1 MEHELRT
8 FLKEAHMNTFANAG
22 AKKSEPLR
30 PASKDYHFEKGG
42 FVYHDTYFGGTHFM
56 GEEIIYKDGCSI
68 WGMNY
73 YGTPASDDIAESDI
87 DAMLRPALMQE
98 PWDEL
103 PVRGPHEFVEGSREY
118 HFDLVRGD
126 FNNFLAEERI
136 LLDGSV
142 IYTCTVH
149 GGLIV

>member
-1 MEHELRT
+1 
-8 FLKEAHMNTFANAG
+8 MNTFANAQ

-30 PASKDYHFEKGG
+30 LASKDYHFEKDG

-56 GEEIIYKDGCSI
+56 GEEIVYKDGRPV

-73 YGTPASDDIAESDI
+73 YGTPTSDDIAESDI

-98 PWDEL
+98 PWEEL
-103 PVRGPHEFVEGSREY
+103 PVRGPQVFREGGREY
-118 HFDLVRGD
+118 QFDLIRGT
-126 FNNFLAEERI
+126 FSNFVAEERI
-136 LLDGSV
+136 LLEGAV
-142 IYTCTVH
+142 IYTCSIH